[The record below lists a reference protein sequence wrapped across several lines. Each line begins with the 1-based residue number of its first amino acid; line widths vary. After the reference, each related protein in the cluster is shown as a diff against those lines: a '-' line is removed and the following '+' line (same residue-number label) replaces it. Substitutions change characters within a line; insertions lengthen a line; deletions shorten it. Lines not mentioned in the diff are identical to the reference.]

1 MDNCPSKPRNMQYES
16 NMKNLQEEWSKLE
29 AIKADLKRAQKEM
42 KTYYEQEEVWP
53 ELQEQQKQI
62 STQKKAVKQSVH
74 NRYPDLAVYIEDKK
88 IDLASQREMVN
99 DIAFSQMLKGETV
112 EVQDQYEQIQIPL
125 FTVKFQKDS

>member
-1 MDNCPSKPRNMQYES
+1 
-16 NMKNLQEEWSKLE
+16 MKNLQEEWSKLE